1 MNSEPG
7 WPGLLKTSFNLRSTD
22 RFAGAM
28 LLRAIEDGDETRSNP

>member
-7 WPGLLKTSFNLRSTD
+7 WPGSLKTSFNLRGTD
-22 RFAGAM
+22 V